1 MRKCPFCAE
10 QIQDEAIKCRYCGEM
25 LNQDLSSKSV
35 PKKFIV
41 EYKKNSRQIK
51 SDLIASSEQEVRDKL
66 ISLGVEIISVK
77 EASSQQQSTQN
88 RKLTE
93 KETGALVLLV
103 ILLFFF
109 MPSCFKATF
118 GINNK
123 KSQKHSSEPQYVSLN
138 ASVRIMNNNLTLTNG
153 DAFAWKDIKLS
164 INEGLF
170 GGGYVFK
177 ISSLNA
183 GGTTRVSLSEFAK
196 TDGTRFNILTTKPQ
210 KVGISCQTSKG
221 DGFWSGEWK

>member
-177 ISSLNA
+177 IS
-183 GGTTRVSLSEFAK
+183 
-196 TDGTRFNILTTKPQ
+196 
-210 KVGISCQTSKG
+210 
-221 DGFWSGEWK
+221 